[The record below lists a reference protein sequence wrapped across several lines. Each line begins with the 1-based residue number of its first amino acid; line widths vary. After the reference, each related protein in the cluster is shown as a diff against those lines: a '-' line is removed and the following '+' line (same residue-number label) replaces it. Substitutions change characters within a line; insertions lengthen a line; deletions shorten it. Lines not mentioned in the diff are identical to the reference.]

1 MKKFEKNLIVNTILC
16 ICIQITITFAIKIV
30 SNGLF
35 SLTLLFASLIFG
47 FILVLIF
54 KGSLNAI
61 LFCLII
67 SIIGFKVSP
76 SLINSGLIIYK
87 DSIFSEYDYP
97 TSYSFMYLGSLIACL
112 AFKIN
117 KSSLVKSCLI
127 AGPMLILRYML
138 YDENLKISNYQEV
151 SDLIIV
157 IFVLSVYFQF
167 AKIKYINTKK
177 IYLCFRVLFY
187 FCIAEIFLSLIP
199 APWTMSYRN
208 GISGFFLNSEQQLSY
223 LIIIGIIFIY
233 QYDINKYIKLFLLLI
248 LYLGMYF
255 TYNKSGLLLSFLI
268 PILYIIYNRFHP
280 TKLIIL
286 SIFIAT
292 FFLYLYSGLTGKEE
306 LMTIAARLLSLTN
319 PLDSFLNN
327 SILGI
332 GPAISSSHQ
341 LSNLTIYAF
350 DSDIFKYF
358 LYLNNNININSTMLQ
373 IQEIKDYANIPPSGP
388 HIYGFQ
394 LIYSMGILGSYIAYI
409 TYYSLP
415 NTISQGVKNKYFNLA
430 NVLCI
435 ILVSYSFF
443 HPQNI
448 TFILVLA
455 TALIKNNDSC

>member
-1 MKKFEKNLIVNTILC
+1 MKKFEKNLIASTILY
-16 ICIQITITFAIKIV
+16 ICIQITIAFAIKIA

-35 SLTLLFASLIFG
+35 SLGLLFTSLIFG
-47 FILVLIF
+47 FIITLIF
-54 KGSLNAI
+54 KDSLNAI

-76 SLINSGLIIYK
+76 SLINSGLIIYT
-87 DSIFSEYDYP
+87 DIIFSEYDYP
-97 TSYSFMYLGSLIACL
+97 TSYSFMYLGSLISCL

-138 YDENLKISNYQEV
+138 YDNNLMISNYQEV

-157 IFVLSVYFQF
+157 VFILSVYFQF
-167 AKIKYINTKK
+167 AKIKYVNTEK

-187 FCIAEIFLSLIP
+187 FSIAEIFLSFIP
-199 APWTMSYRN
+199 APWAMSYRN
-208 GISGFFLNSEQQLSY
+208 GISGFLLNSEQQLSY

-233 QYDINKYIKLFLLLI
+233 KYDINKYIKSLLLLI

-255 TYNKSGLLLSFLI
+255 TYNKSGLLLVI
-268 PILYIIYNRFHP
+268 IVPMLYELYNRFHP
-280 TKLIIL
+280 TKVIIL
-286 SIFIAT
+286 TIFIAT
-292 FFLYLYSGLTGKEE
+292 LLLYLYSGLTGKEE

-319 PLDSFLNN
+319 PLDSFLNH

-341 LSNLTIYAF
+341 LSMLTVYAF
-350 DSDIFKYF
+350 DLDIFKYF
-358 LYLNNNININSTMLQ
+358 SYLNNNININSTMLY
-373 IQEIKDYANIPPSGP
+373 IQQLKDYTNIPPSGP
-388 HIYGFQ
+388 HIFGFQ
-394 LIYSMGILGSYIAYI
+394 LIYSMGILGIYIAYI

-415 NTISQGVKNKYFNLA
+415 NIISQGVKNKYFNFA

-455 TALIKNNDSC
+455 SALIKKNDNS